1 MASRMATHMGA
12 VLRHQTTRRTE
23 CRQGRARVTGETDVV
38 TVDYAALSRVICL
51 ANGKGGVSKTSLAA
65 NLAGLT
71 AAGGYSTL
79 LVDLDPQGDL
89 SDDLG
94 YFAKEEDDHGSALA
108 AALVSGRSLTPTLH
122 GVRPNL
128 DVVCGGEHLTDV
140 VGALMSKAYR
150 GSNEMD
156 FLAESLM
163 PIASEYE
170 LIFIDTPPVDPTLQ
184 MVALG
189 AARWVLVPTK
199 ADASSIRGIRRIAER
214 VVSVRSAAHPID
226 VVGVVLT
233 GVPKAASRIRA
244 AAAEDIVGLV
254 GGAAPLFESTIR
266 ASEAAARE
274 TRARGLLVHELAEL
288 VHGAR
293 PFWEALRDGVSPD
306 RLPGTAPAL
315 ASDYFHLTEEL
326 LKRLS
331 QLEGEES

>member
-1 MASRMATHMGA
+1 
-12 VLRHQTTRRTE
+12 
-23 CRQGRARVTGETDVV
+23 V
-38 TVDYAALSRVICL
+38 TVDYAALSRVICV

-79 LVDLDPQGDL
+79 VVDLDPQGDL

-94 YFAKEEDDHGSALA
+94 YFANAEDDHGQALA
-108 AALVSGRSLTPTLH
+108 AALLTGQPLMPTLK

-128 DVVCGGEHLTDV
+128 DVVCGGDQLTDV
-140 VGALMSKAYR
+140 VGALMSKANR
-150 GSNEMD
+150 GQAEMD
-156 FLAESLM
+156 FLARALA
-163 PIASEYE
+163 PIADNYE
-170 LIFIDTPPVDPTLQ
+170 LVFVDTPPVDPTLQ

-214 VVSVRSAAHPID
+214 VVAVRTVQHPID

-233 GVPKAASRIRA
+233 GVPKAASRVRA
-244 AAAEDIVGLV
+244 SAARDIVDLV
-254 GGAAPLFESTIR
+254 GAAAPLFDATIR

-288 VHGAR
+288 VHGSR

-331 QLEGEES
+331 ALEGEE